1 MRFDDDHEEIQQR
14 RKRSRS
20 KKQRDLPDT
29 DFSEIDDDSPSS
41 LDRRNFKRRKQDL
54 SLREQIDEYTWDG
67 GD

>member
-41 LDRRNFKRRKQDL
+41 LDRRNYKRRKQDL